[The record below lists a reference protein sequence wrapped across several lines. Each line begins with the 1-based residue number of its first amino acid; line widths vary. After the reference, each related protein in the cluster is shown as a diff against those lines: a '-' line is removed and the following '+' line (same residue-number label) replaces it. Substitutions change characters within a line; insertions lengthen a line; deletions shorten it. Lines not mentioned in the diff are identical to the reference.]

1 MRGAELLRLKVGI
14 PRSLFYYRFAPF
26 WEAFFPALGAEVVI
40 SDRTNKRILDDGVKS
55 CVDEACLPIKLFYGH
70 VLNLADKADYILVPR
85 FTSISRN
92 EYICPEFGGLPDMI
106 RHTLKGIPKIIDTEV
121 NMRRSDKGSI
131 RAALE
136 AGALLGADRRTTLK
150 AYRFAVEQMKNSRV
164 LNAPWQ
170 ISLNSENRLGG
181 EFGVKGEN
189 RPGDMSCSEG
199 ENCPG
204 DMSGSEGENR
214 LRNSNCSK
222 GENRSRDGNCSKGEN
237 RPQNSRGEK
246 KPCIGVIGH
255 PYNVYD
261 RYISM
266 DLLGKLEKYGVA
278 IRTVEMVDEDAI
290 NYQASKLPKPMFWNY
305 GRLAYGAALH
315 MAEAGEVDGFI
326 CISSFGCGI
335 DSFVHDLIER
345 AVRKKFGIP
354 LINMTIDEHSGEAGF
369 DTRLEAFVDMLQW
382 RNQDENYVSAS
393 G

>member
-1 MRGAELLRLKVGI
+1 MRLKVGI

-26 WEAFFPALGAEVVI
+26 WESFFPALGAEVVI

-106 RHTLKGIPKIIDTEV
+106 RHTLKGIPKIIDTEI
-121 NMRRSDKGSI
+121 NMRRSDKGGL
-131 RAALE
+131 RAAIE
-136 AGALLGADRRTTLK
+136 TGAILGADRRTTLK

-164 LNAPWQ
+164 SSIPWQ
-170 ISLNSENRLGG
+170 ISLKSENRPEG
-181 EFGVKGEN
+181 EICIK
-189 RPGDMSCSEG
+189 G
-199 ENCPG
+199 ENCPQ
-204 DMSGSEGENR
+204 SEI
-214 LRNSNCSK
+214 
-222 GENRSRDGNCSKGEN
+222 CSKGEN
-237 RPQNSRGEK
+237 RPRNMSCSKSENRPRDDKCSKSEKRPQNCRSAKR
-246 KPCIGVIGH
+246 PCIGVIGH